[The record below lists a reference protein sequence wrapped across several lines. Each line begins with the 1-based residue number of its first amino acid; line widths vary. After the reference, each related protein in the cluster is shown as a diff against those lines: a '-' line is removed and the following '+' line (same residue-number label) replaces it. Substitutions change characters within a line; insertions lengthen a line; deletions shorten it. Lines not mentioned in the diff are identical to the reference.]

1 MAQPLKAGGQG
12 EALPRRHDSKR
23 FTPRPSLVSS
33 SGVTRADPSNIDV
46 RGVACRV
53 DGSMWGRTGPPK
65 STTTTT
71 CALSAM
77 PIGPGNSCAAIRPIS
92 AIIASTG
99 LPRSSLSGMPV
110 ASSSHEPGGAA
121 AAPRPGTSTPFVD
134 PRLPVLEAPV
144 TWLPSSELPVM
155 AARADQLRTGPD
167 ADFRADAFP
176 GLASIHVDAVG
187 RQHVVIK
194 SSSRRVTICFRGAPV
209 AVAPARVT
217 FEMPGLTGLFAAQRN
232 VAALQGMLDD
242 APMAFADWGIT
253 ALEKRD
259 ALIALD
265 AYCNGASHRDVAILI
280 YGAAKVDAEWV
291 ADGCDLKDYVRRCR
305 SRGVRLMEGGYR
317 GLLR

>member
-1 MAQPLKAGGQG
+1 
-12 EALPRRHDSKR
+12 
-23 FTPRPSLVSS
+23 
-33 SGVTRADPSNIDV
+33 
-46 RGVACRV
+46 
-53 DGSMWGRTGPPK
+53 
-65 STTTTT
+65 
-71 CALSAM
+71 
-77 PIGPGNSCAAIRPIS
+77 
-92 AIIASTG
+92 
-99 LPRSSLSGMPV
+99 
-110 ASSSHEPGGAA
+110 
-121 AAPRPGTSTPFVD
+121 VD
-134 PRLPVLEAPV
+134 PLLPVLDAPV

-155 AARADQLRTGPD
+155 AARADRLRTGPD
-167 ADFRADAFP
+167 ADFRADALL

-194 SSSRRVTICFRGAPV
+194 SGTRRVTICFRGAPV

-242 APMAFADWGIT
+242 APMALADWAIT
-253 ALEKRD
+253 ALKKRD

-265 AYCNGASHRDVAILI
+265 AHCNGASHRDVAMLI

-317 GLLR
+317 SLLR